1 MAAAV
6 NQTIAGHLDEVAN
19 LLAQQG
25 ANRFRVG
32 AYRHAAT
39 TVRHLA
45 QPVAEIFARDGL
57 PGLEALPGVGESIAR
72 AIRDLLLHGR
82 LAMLDRLRGEHD
94 PLLLLGSVPGIG
106 RTLARKLHDDLG
118 IESLAD
124 LETAAHD
131 GRLEILAGLGAKRLA
146 GIRDSLAHR
155 LGRTR
160 SPAHASNPAAPP
172 DVAELLDVDREY
184 RSAAAADRL
193 KKIAPLRFNPTREA
207 WLPVLHTSRGPRH
220 YTALFSNTAHA
231 HALRKTNDWVLL
243 YYDGADGEHQCTV
256 ITSEFGPLQG
266 QRLIRG
272 REQDCENHYQT
283 LTHLMTR
290 EP

>member
-19 LLAQQG
+19 LLAHQG

-39 TVRHLA
+39 TVRRLA

-131 GRLEILAGLGAKRLA
+131 GRLEILTGLGAKRLA

-160 SPAHASNPAAPP
+160 SPAHASTPAAPP

-193 KKIAPLRFNPTREA
+193 KKSLPSASTRRARPGCPSCTPAAARATTPPSSPTPPTPMPCAKPTIGSCCITTAPTANNNAPSSPPSSA
-207 WLPVLHTSRGPRH
+207 PSR
-220 YTALFSNTAHA
+220 ASA
-231 HALRKTNDWVLL
+231 
-243 YYDGADGEHQCTV
+243 
-256 ITSEFGPLQG
+256 
-266 QRLIRG
+266 
-272 REQDCENHYQT
+272 
-283 LTHLMTR
+283 
-290 EP
+290 